1 MSVPHPDEWMTDDG
15 MSEVGADGRRSVPAE
30 RRENGSFVPDD
41 HAASATA
48 AFGVPGF
55 GSAGIGLL
63 GPDASLPGVIIGASL
78 AGGAG
83 GFMPPGGL
91 GPGGGTGSGGHDH
104 RSSLVRPYAVT
115 GGRTKPSYQLQIE
128 AMVSATAYEARDLS
142 ALSPECQSILGCC
155 RDWRSVAEISAVLRM
170 PLGVARVLIG
180 DMAMEGLV
188 RVHQADYAQ
197 GRPDLNL
204 LERVLSGLRKL

>member
-1 MSVPHPDEWMTDDG
+1 MADDG
-15 MSEVGADGRRSVPAE
+15 VPEQGAEGRRPGSSK
-30 RRENGSFVPDD
+30 RRENGAASDDD
-41 HAASATA
+41 HAASAA
-48 AFGVPGF
+48 VGFGVPGLGVPGF
-55 GSAGIGLL
+55 GVL
-63 GPDASLPGVIIGASL
+63 GPGASLPGLSV
-78 AGGAG
+78 
-83 GFMPPGGL
+83 PGHG
-91 GPGGGTGSGGHDH
+91 GPGGHDQ

-115 GGRTKPSYQLQIE
+115 GGRTKPTYQLQLE

-188 RVHQADYAQ
+188 RVHQADYVQ

-204 LERVLSGLRKL
+204 LERVLSGLRRL

>member
-1 MSVPHPDEWMTDDG
+1 MSVPRHDDWLADGGKSG
-15 MSEVGADGRRSVPAE
+15 MDSHRPGPADGRDNGVP
-30 RRENGSFVPDD
+30 SPDD
-41 HAASATA
+41 
-48 AFGVPGF
+48 FGVHDIAF
-55 GSAGIGLL
+55 
-63 GPDASLPGVIIGASL
+63 SLPDQS
-78 AGGAG
+78 
-83 GFMPPGGL
+83 
-91 GPGGGTGSGGHDH
+91 
-104 RSSLVRPYAVT
+104 SSLVRPYAVT

-128 AMVSATAYEARDLS
+128 AMVSASHYEARDLS
-142 ALSPECQSILGCC
+142 VLSPECQSILGYC

-188 RVHQADYAQ
+188 RVHQADHAH

>member
-1 MSVPHPDEWMTDDG
+1 MSVPRHDEWMVDG
-15 MSEVGADGRRSVPAE
+15 GRSGPESHRPGSADGRNSGSPA
-30 RRENGSFVPDD
+30 PDE
-41 HAASATA
+41 
-48 AFGVPGF
+48 FGVPDIAF
-55 GSAGIGLL
+55 A
-63 GPDASLPGVIIGASL
+63 LPEQS
-78 AGGAG
+78 
-83 GFMPPGGL
+83 
-91 GPGGGTGSGGHDH
+91 
-104 RSSLVRPYAVT
+104 SSLVRPYAVT

-128 AMVSATAYEARDLS
+128 AMVSASHYEARDLS
-142 ALSPECQSILGCC
+142 VLSPECQSILGYC

-188 RVHQADYAQ
+188 RVHQADHVH